1 MEKSNVFKMK
11 HRRKNSGDT
20 NDEESD
26 GAEEVEVTQCRR
38 GAFSEG
44 SLEVREGPVKTEK
57 IPKDKR
63 SRDSL
68 SRVFNTNLFFSHLDR
83 EERSQISDALV
94 QETAQAG
101 DLIIR

>member
-1 MEKSNVFKMK
+1 MEKSSVFKMK
-11 HRRKNSGDT
+11 HKRKNSGDF
-20 NDEESD
+20 NDEESE

-38 GAFSEG
+38 GGISSG
-44 SLEVREGPVKTEK
+44 SLEVREGGVKSEK

-83 EERSQISDALV
+83 EERSEISDALV
-94 QETAQAG
+94 QVTAQAG
-101 DLIIR
+101 DVIIR